1 MAELIELKCK
11 NCGSILKPEDIS
23 PQLAAAR
30 CFHCHSLFAIP
41 TAQTPEN
48 SGTLPRP
55 QVELPARFTVVRE
68 GPDLVITRRWFNH
81 GVWFLGFFCL
91 FWNGFLVVW
100 HTIAL
105 STGAWFMSAFGL
117 IHTAVGIGL
126 LYMVIATIFN
136 STEIRAGTGRL
147 AIKHGPIPW
156 RGNQDIST
164 SEIQQ
169 LFCREKISRN
179 KNGTTSSYELEA
191 VLKGNTRKTILKSLT
206 APEHAIYIEQELEKF
221 LRITDQRV
229 HGEFTL

>member
-11 NCGSILKPEDIS
+11 NCGSILSPEDIS

-30 CFHCHSLFAIP
+30 CPHCQSLFAIP
-41 TAQTPEN
+41 TVLTPEN
-48 SGTLPRP
+48 REVLPRP
-55 QVELPARFTVVRE
+55 QVELPARFTIAQE

-81 GVWFLGFFCL
+81 AVWFLAFFCL

-126 LYMVIATIFN
+126 LYMVIATFCN
-136 STEIRAGTGRL
+136 RTEIRAGSGRL
-147 AIKHGPIPW
+147 AIQHGPIPW
-156 RGNQDIST
+156 RGNQVIAST
-164 SEIQQ
+164 EIVQ

-179 KNGTTSSYELEA
+179 KNGTSSSYELEA
-191 VLKGNTRKTILKSLT
+191 VLKGNTRKTLLKSLT
-206 APEHAIYIEQELEKF
+206 APEHAIYIEQQLEKF